1 MDIFKVCAFAV
12 MSCAAVLLISQREKE
27 LSALISSLIYVVVAL
42 FAITRT
48 GELYGYIR
56 RSIRLEGEIRY
67 FDVILKSAGVAVV
80 ASVAST
86 VCEGTGQKGLAHGI
100 ETLAVLE
107 IIYLCMP
114 VFTDLMAL
122 AFKIFGD

>member
-1 MDIFKVCAFAV
+1 MEILKVCAFAV
-12 MSCAAVLLISQREKE
+12 LSCAAVLLISQREKE
-27 LSALISSLIYVVVAL
+27 LSALISALIYIVVMV

-56 RSIRLEGEIRY
+56 DNIRLEGEIRY

-86 VCEGTGQKGLAHGI
+86 VCEGTGQKGMVHGI
-100 ETLAVLE
+100 EMLAVLE
-107 IIYLCMP
+107 IMYLCMP
-114 VFTDLMAL
+114 VFTDLMMMVL
-122 AFKIFGD
+122 KIFGD